1 MIKKIFALV
10 AALSIAFGA
19 AAEFRWGPTAGLN
32 VSSFFW
38 KQKLCKTTQLAGFQ
52 AGIMGEVMIPGIG
65 FGIDMALKYHL
76 NGATVNFGE
85 HEVWASDGIGNQKV
99 WMHTLEIPLNLR
111 FKWTRMQGHER
122 YIAPFVYGGP
132 VFTFNVATNRQP
144 ALEHPAATIGLQ
156 CGLGG
161 EIFEKF
167 QVSAGYVWDVS
178 YQIRTKKLDNYSA
191 RAQGWLLNVAY
202 LF

>member
-52 AGIMGEVMIPGIG
+52 V
-65 FGIDMALKYHL
+65 
-76 NGATVNFGE
+76 GE

-111 FKWTRMQGHER
+111 FKWTRMQGLER

>member
-111 FKWTRMQGHER
+111 FKWTRMQGLTRHYWTAVWPGRRDIREIPGVGRIRMGCLIPDTHEE
-122 YIAPFVYGGP
+122 A
-132 VFTFNVATNRQP
+132 RQ
-144 ALEHPAATIGLQ
+144 LQ
-156 CGLGG
+156 CPGAGMAAQRGLP
-161 EIFEKF
+161 F
-167 QVSAGYVWDVS
+167 
-178 YQIRTKKLDNYSA
+178 
-191 RAQGWLLNVAY
+191 LNPPIS
-202 LF
+202 